1 MKTDL
6 CDLLGIEYPIIQGA
20 MAHITDG
27 KFAATV
33 SNTGALGVIQS
44 GFDYPDVVREQI
56 RIAKANTD
64 KPFAV
69 NLIMESEVV
78 GEVAQVVVEE
88 KVPIVTVSAGNPSKI
103 VPGLAE
109 TGLKV
114 ICLVPHARAALKMQ
128 DLGATAIIA
137 EGMESGGHVGSMTT
151 LPLVRQIVDA
161 VHIPVIAAG
170 GIADGAGL
178 VSMLALGAVGVQMG
192 TAFLVAKECPVAQE
206 YKDMIVEA
214 TDDATILTGEPGGK
228 QVRCIKNRFTRGY
241 WRLYNSGASS
251 AALDA
256 FCTGSIARA
265 KNGDVVNGAASAGMI
280 CSIIKECKTAQ
291 QIVDDIMAQA
301 DATYA
306 NMKKLYG

>member
-1 MKTDL
+1 MKTEL

-44 GFDYPDVVREQI
+44 GFDYPDIVREQI

-78 GEVAQVVVEE
+78 EENAQVVIDE
-88 KVPIVTVSAGNPSKI
+88 KVPIVTISAGNPAKI
-103 VPGLAE
+103 VPPLVEAGV
-109 TGLKV
+109 KV
-114 ICLVPHARAALKMQ
+114 LCLVPHARAAKKMQ

-137 EGMESGGHVGSMTT
+137 EGMESGGHIGSMTT
-151 LPLVRQIVDA
+151 LPMVRQIAEAVD
-161 VHIPVIAAG
+161 IPVIAAG
-170 GIADGAGL
+170 GIADGKGL
-178 VSMLALGAVGVQMG
+178 LAMLALGAVGVQMG
-192 TAFLVAKECPVAQE
+192 TAFLVANECPVAQE
-206 YKDMIVEA
+206 YKDLIVA
-214 TDDATILTGEPGGK
+214 AQDDATILTGEPGGK

-256 FCTGSIARA
+256 FCTGSIGRA

-280 CSIIKECKTAQ
+280 ASIIKECKPAQ
-291 QIVDDIMAQA
+291 QIVDDIMAEA
-301 DATYA
+301 DAAYA
-306 NMKKLYG
+306 DLKKIYG

>member
-1 MKTDL
+1 MRTEL

-44 GFDYPDVVREQI
+44 GFDYPDIVREQI

-88 KVPIVTVSAGNPSKI
+88 KVPIVTISAGNPSKI

-109 TGLKV
+109 TGTKV
-114 ICLVPHARAALKMQ
+114 ICLVPHARAAKKMQ

-137 EGMESGGHVGSMTT
+137 EGMESGGHVGTMTT
-151 LPLVRQIVDA
+151 LPMVRQVAEAVD
-161 VHIPVIAAG
+161 IPVIAAG
-170 GIADGAGL
+170 GIGDGRGL
-178 VSMLALGAVGVQMG
+178 LAALALGAVGVQMG
-192 TAFLVAKECPVAQE
+192 TAFLVADECPVAQE
-206 YKDMIVEA
+206 YKDMVVEA
-214 TDDATILTGEPGGK
+214 KDDATILTGEPGGK

-251 AALDA
+251 AALEA
-256 FCTGSIARA
+256 FCTGSIGRA

-280 CSIIKECKTAQ
+280 CSIIDGCKPAK

-301 DATYA
+301 DEAYA

>member
-1 MKTDL
+1 MRTEL

-44 GFDYPDVVREQI
+44 GFDYPDIVREQI

-78 GEVAQVVVEE
+78 EENAQVVIDE
-88 KVPIVTVSAGNPSKI
+88 KVPIVTISAGNPAKI
-103 VPGLAE
+103 VPPLVEAGV
-109 TGLKV
+109 KV
-114 ICLVPHARAALKMQ
+114 LCLVPHGRAAKKMQ

-137 EGMESGGHVGSMTT
+137 EG
-151 LPLVRQIVDA
+151 IVEA
-161 VHIPVIAAG
+161 VDIPVIAAG
-170 GIADGAGL
+170 GIADGNGL
-178 VSMLALGAVGVQMG
+178 LAMLALGAVGVQMG
-192 TAFLVAKECPVAQE
+192 TAFLVANECPVAQE
-206 YKDMIVEA
+206 YKDLVVA
-214 TDDATILTGEPGGK
+214 AQDDATILTGEPGGK

-256 FCTGSIARA
+256 FCTGSIGRA

-280 CSIIKECKTAQ
+280 ASIIKECKPAQ
-291 QIVDDIMAQA
+291 QIVDDIMAEA
-301 DATYA
+301 DAAYA
-306 NMKKLYG
+306 KLKELYG